1 MSADLTHTVVLRF
14 AIRPSLRNIPGPAY
28 PATLEIL
35 SMTGQ
40 SLREQLLQAGL
51 VSEKQVKQAE
61 QSQKRQNFTDRKQV
75 GKKDRNF
82 REEQR
87 QAELQKQAAAKAAKD
102 AELNR
107 KREEKAAAKARWA
120 EIRQLV
126 EQNRIPKPE
135 SDDYFNFVINGKVG
149 RIPVD
154 ALLRERIVRGEI
166 AIVRCD
172 GHYELVPAETGERV
186 KEREPRAVVNT
197 SDKVESTPV
206 DEAYKDFVV
215 PDDLV
220 W

>member
-1 MSADLTHTVVLRF
+1 
-14 AIRPSLRNIPGPAY
+14 
-28 PATLEIL
+28 
-35 SMTGQ
+35 MTGL
-40 SLREQLLQAGL
+40 SLREQLLKAGL

-61 QSQKRQNFTDRKQV
+61 QKQKSKAFQDSKHV
-75 GKKDRNF
+75 SKKDRDQ
-82 REEQR
+82 REAARVAEQQR
-87 QAELQKQAAAKAAKD
+87 LAAAKATKD

-126 EQNRIPKPE
+126 EQNKIAKPE
-135 SDDYFNFVINGKVG
+135 SDDYFHFVMNGKVC

-154 ALLRERIVRGEI
+154 ASLRERIVRGEI

-172 GHYELVPAETGERV
+172 GHHELVPAETGERV
-186 KEREPRAVVNT
+186 REREPRAVVNT

>member
-1 MSADLTHTVVLRF
+1 MRF
-14 AIRPSLRNIPGPAY
+14 ASSRLLRNIRGPDRPWASEVFRMSG
-28 PATLEIL
+28 L
-35 SMTGQ
+35 

-75 GKKDRNF
+75 GKKDRDF

-87 QAELQKQAAAKAAKD
+87 QAELQKQAEAKAAKD
-102 AELNR
+102 AALNK

-126 EQNRIPKPE
+126 EQNRIAKPE

-149 RIPVD
+149 RVAVD
-154 ALLRERIVRGEI
+154 APLRERIVRGEI

-172 GHYELVPAETGERV
+172 GHYELLPAAVGERI

-197 SDKVESTPV
+197 ADKVESTRV